1 MQGYTTSYTTRLYDA
16 VLAYTIT
23 ACTLIKCL
31 SWINLMAL
39 AQWAMLSAVLE
50 PSQVFL
56 RAFHVNALPV
66 IMHVYLRGLT
76 LTTSAGWAMQL
87 AHKCNDSNCM
97 RSMYCKRRS

>member
-1 MQGYTTSYTTRLYDA
+1 M
-16 VLAYTIT
+16 T

-31 SWINLMAL
+31 SWINLTAL

-56 RAFHVNALPV
+56 GAFHVNALPG

-76 LTTSAGWAMQL
+76 LTTSARWAMQL
-87 AHKCNDSNCM
+87 AQ
-97 RSMYCKRRS
+97 